1 MSSNSF
7 FTQIRTQDQSAPVT
21 LFLNEESLTLNPDQ
35 YRGKTVSQLFA
46 EYAQDLGVSASRI
59 VTYVLN
65 GEQVPGD
72 TVARPGESFRGCV
85 NAEDKG
91 KN

>member
-7 FTQIRTQDQSAPVT
+7 FTQIRTQDQSAPIT
-21 LFLNEESLTLNPDQ
+21 LFLNEESITLTPNQ
-35 YRGKTVSQLFA
+35 YRGKTVNQLFA
-46 EYAQDLGVSASRI
+46 EYATDLGVAASRI

-91 KN
+91 NN